1 MKHMNMK
8 ECPGWASVA
17 LLSGIVSMQAASG
30 AGPSAVGAAPFE
42 VDSTRSRA
50 VIQVGKSGPFSFVAG
65 HTHEVVGSKLTGV
78 IGFDRDAPA
87 QSTVRLEIDARTL
100 RVTGKGDPPEDVP
113 KVQEVMEGAK
123 VLDVAR
129 FPSIRFESTNVTVKS
144 QTSTA
149 LDLIVA
155 GRVTLRDVTRAVTA
169 PVHVVLGTGSLTADG
184 SFSIKQS
191 DFGIT
196 PISVAGAVAV
206 KDALAISF
214 TVLAR
219 DRTAAER

>member
-1 MKHMNMK
+1 MNLK
-8 ECPGWASVA
+8 TCAVWV
-17 LLSGIVSMQAASG
+17 GIVVAGGVSTPCRPLAA
-30 AGPSAVGAAPFE
+30 AAPFE

-50 VIQVGKSGPFSFVAG
+50 VIQVGKSGPFSFLAG
-65 HTHEVVGSKLTGV
+65 HTHEVVASTLTGV

-87 QSTVRLEIDARTL
+87 QSTVRLEIDTRTL
-100 RVTGKGDPPEDVP
+100 KVTGKGDPPDDVP
-113 KVQEVMEGAK
+113 KVQEAMQSAK

-129 FPSIRFESTNVTVKS
+129 FPSIRFESTHVTVKS

-155 GRVTLRDVTRAVTA
+155 GRVTLRDVTHAVTA
-169 PVHVVLGTGSLTADG
+169 PVHVVLEKDALAADG
-184 SFSIKQS
+184 TFSIKQS
-191 DFGIT
+191 DYGIT

-214 TVLAR
+214 TVIGR
-219 DRTAAER
+219 QGTATER

>member
-1 MKHMNMK
+1 MNTK
-8 ECPGWASVA
+8 VLPGWAGVA
-17 LLSGIVSMQAASG
+17 LLSGIVSMQAARGASPPASG
-30 AGPSAVGAAPFE
+30 PASFE

-50 VIQVGKSGPFSFVAG
+50 VIQVGKSGPFSFLAG
-65 HTHEVVGSKLTGV
+65 HTHEVVASKVTGV

-87 QSTVRLEIDARTL
+87 QSTVRLEVDTRTL
-100 RVTGKGDPPEDVP
+100 KVTGKGDPPEDVP
-113 KVQEVMEGAK
+113 KVQEAMQSAK

-129 FPSIRFESTNVTVKS
+129 FPGIRFESTRVTVKS

-149 LDLIVA
+149 LDLLVA
-155 GRVTLRDVTRAVTA
+155 GRLTLRDVTQAVTA
-169 PVHVVLGTGSLTADG
+169 PVHVALEKDALTAHG
-184 SFSIKQS
+184 TFSIKQS
-191 DFGIT
+191 DYGIT

-219 DRTAAER
+219 EGTATER

>member
-1 MKHMNMK
+1 MNVK
-8 ECPGWASVA
+8 EWPGWAGVTL
-17 LLSGIVSMQAASG
+17 LLSIVSIHAARG
-30 AGPSAVGAAPFE
+30 ASPPAPGAAPFE
-42 VDSTRSRA
+42 IDSIRSRA

-87 QSTVRLEIDARTL
+87 QSTVRLEIDTRTL
-100 RVTGKGDPPEDVP
+100 KVTGTGDPPQDVP
-113 KVQEVMEGAK
+113 KVQEVMQSAK

-129 FPSIRFESTNVTVKS
+129 FPSIRFESTKVTVKS
-144 QTSTA
+144 HTPTA

-155 GRVTLRDVTRAVTA
+155 GRVTLRDITHTVTA
-169 PVHVVLGTGSLTADG
+169 PVHVVVENEALTADG
-184 SFSIKQS
+184 TFSIKQS
-191 DFGIT
+191 DYGIT

-219 DRTAAER
+219 ERAATER

>member
-1 MKHMNMK
+1 MNLK
-8 ECPGWASVA
+8 KCAAWV
-17 LLSGIVSMQAASG
+17 GIVVAQAVSTPARPL
-30 AGPSAVGAAPFE
+30 AAAAPFE
-42 VDSTRSRA
+42 VDSARSRA
-50 VIQVGKSGPFSFVAG
+50 VIAVGKSGPFSFMAG
-65 HTHEVVGSKLTGV
+65 HTHEVVASKLTGV

-100 RVTGKGDPPEDVP
+100 KVTGKGDPPDDVP
-113 KVQEVMEGAK
+113 KVQEAMQSAK

-129 FPSIRFESTNVTVKS
+129 FPSIRFESTSVTVKS

-155 GRVTLRDVTRAVTA
+155 GRVTLRDVTHAVTA
-169 PVHVVLGTGSLTADG
+169 PVHVVLEQGALTADG
-184 SFSIKQS
+184 TFSIKQS
-191 DFGIT
+191 DYGIT

-219 DRTAAER
+219 ERSAVAAR

>member
-1 MKHMNMK
+1 MNTK
-8 ECPGWASVA
+8 EWPGWAGAA
-17 LLSGIVSMQAASG
+17 LLFLIVSIQAARG
-30 AGPSAVGAAPFE
+30 ASPAAPGPAPFE
-42 VDSTRSRA
+42 IDSTRSRA

-65 HTHEVVGSKLTGV
+65 HAHEVVGSTLTGV

-100 RVTGKGDPPEDVP
+100 KVTAKGEPPEDVP
-113 KVQEVMEGAK
+113 KVQEVMQSAK

-144 QTSTA
+144 RTSAT

-155 GRVTLRDVTRAVTA
+155 GRVTLRDVTHAVTA
-169 PVHVVLGTGSLTADG
+169 PVRVVVEKEALTADG
-184 SFSIKQS
+184 TFSIKQS
-191 DFGIT
+191 DYGIT

-206 KDALAISF
+206 KDVLAISF

-219 DRTAAER
+219 ARAATER